1 MTIQERA
8 EQLRDR
14 LKKDYNIK
22 TPFQFEISVN
32 QLVSGKHNAELRREI
47 IFSITGEVRPL
58 TKCTTSHVSEVLEN
72 SFKQYSIF

>member
-22 TPFQFEISVN
+22 TPFQFEVSVN
-32 QLVSGKHNAELRREI
+32 QSVSGKHNAELRREI
-47 IFSITGEVRPL
+47 IFSITGEVKPL
-58 TKCTTSHVSEVLEN
+58 SKCTTSDVATTLEN
-72 SFKQYSIF
+72 SFKQYTIF